1 MSETTSKGTFLKQD
15 SKVTGYM
22 VYPRFLLQTDLNETT
37 RMIYVLL
44 LDRTRLSI
52 NRGGRADEEGN
63 VYIIY
68 DIKSLAAD
76 CRKSEGTVKTAL
88 HALEKADLIFREKQ
102 EVGKSRKLYVKTRA
116 ENCPSAWSENHP
128 YGGQKT
134 VSYEDRKLTP
144 NKNNIIKT
152 NVEKSYNWSKGESL

>member
-1 MSETTSKGTFLKQD
+1 MSETISKGTFLKRD

-22 VYPRFLLQTDLNETT
+22 VYPRFLLQTDLNETA

-44 LDRTRLSI
+44 LDRARLSI
-52 NRGGRADEEGN
+52 NRGGWVDEEGN

-76 CRKSEGTVKTAL
+76 CRKSEGTVKAAL

-102 EVGKSRKLYVKTRA
+102 EVGKVGSFMLRR
-116 ENCPSAWSENHP
+116 
-128 YGGQKT
+128 GQKT
-134 VSYEDRKLTP
+134 VPRRGQKIILTVDRKRSLTRIE
-144 NKNNIIKT
+144 N
-152 NVEKSYNWSKGESL
+152 